1 MMRIT
6 IIAAATA
13 ILLLG
18 LTIELTR
25 RRRLSEKYSILWF
38 ATAVAVL
45 AIALIPGVL
54 DGIAGALGI
63 AYAPSALLLV
73 ALMFVLALLLHL
85 SMVVSRLS
93 IQTARLAQTVGVL
106 RAENHEL
113 KIRAKDDTMRSSEP
127 SVGSQTDAEPPS

>member
-6 IIAAATA
+6 IIAAAAA

-45 AIALIPGVL
+45 AIALIPGLL

-73 ALMFVLALLLHL
+73 ALMFALALLLHL

-113 KIRAKDDTMRSSEP
+113 MIRATEDTRRSSDRTVR
-127 SVGSQTDAEPPS
+127 SSTDAEQPI